1 MFLQFNK
8 QKQSKIYITRNANNS
23 QVAYNRFE
31 KYKLKFVNVAK
42 RLKFAYEQFKWIDF
56 WRTLYGVKIWNIIII
71 GNITRKIGKSF

>member
-8 QKQSKIYITRNANNS
+8 QKQSKIYIIRNANNS

-42 RLKFAYEQFKWIDF
+42 RLKFAYEQFK
-56 WRTLYGVKIWNIIII
+56 
-71 GNITRKIGKSF
+71 

>member
-42 RLKFAYEQFKWIDF
+42 RLKFAYEQFKWIDETF
-56 WRTLYGVKIWNIIII
+56 GEHYMELKFEIL
-71 GNITRKIGKSF
+71 